1 MKFQKIRTGSI
12 GAADFLSIHR
22 ANVWRGGALVLRDL
36 SLTLRLGESAAI
48 LGPNGAG
55 KTTLLKLLCGELR
68 AEARLG
74 TTCRLF
80 DEELWRLED
89 LRHRIG
95 MVMPDEIRRI
105 PEWEIAGD
113 VVLSSL
119 RGAYAR
125 TPRLRFRAAE
135 LARSRECQERLGIA
149 RLSRRDFHTLSSGE
163 QRRFLIARALVH
175 APRVLVLDEPFTALD
190 FAASLSLA
198 HLLRRLIREGLTV
211 VLVTHHPGEIPPE
224 APRAI
229 LLHQGRVFADGPKR
243 QVLTKEHLSEIYQT
257 PIRVAWQHGWCSV
270 RAASDRH
277 NPTA

>member
-1 MKFQKIRTGSI
+1 MQFPRNRTRST
-12 GAADFLSIHR
+12 GAADFLSIRR
-22 ANVWRGGALVLRDL
+22 ANVWRGETLVLCDL

-68 AEARLG
+68 AEARPG
-74 TTCRLF
+74 TACRLF
-80 DEELWRLED
+80 DEELWLLED

-95 MVMPDEIRRI
+95 MVMPEEIRRI

-135 LARSRECQERLGIA
+135 KARARECLERLGID
-149 RLSRRDFHTLSSGE
+149 RLAGRDFHTLSSGE

-175 APRVLVLDEPFTALD
+175 APQVLVLDEPFTALD

-198 HLLRRLIREGLTV
+198 HILRRLIREGLTV

-224 APRAI
+224 TPRAI
-229 LLHQGRVFADGPKR
+229 LLHQGRIFADGPKR
-243 QVLTKEHLSEIYQT
+243 QVLTKEHLFEIYQT
-257 PIRVAWQHGWCSV
+257 PIRVAWQQGWCSV
-270 RAASDRH
+270 RAAPDRH
-277 NPTA
+277 SPTA